1 MIVSPPAGPYVE
13 KLRHFAQALRINTDL
28 LILAPYYLEAAIHD
42 RLIAY
47 LDDLARAHSTIF
59 LFGSKHH
66 PRDVL
71 NCPKLFAELF
81 SMPEHWRQVVCTCPL
96 DPGQWLLC

>member
-1 MIVSPPAGPYVE
+1 MHASPGPYAE
-13 KLRHFAQALRINTDL
+13 KLKHFAQALRINTDL

-42 RLIAY
+42 RLISY
-47 LDDLARAHSTIF
+47 LDDIMRAHPIIF
-59 LFGSKHH
+59 LFGVQHE

-81 SMPEHWRQVVCTCPL
+81 SMPEHWRQVWNYP
-96 DPGQWLLC
+96 